1 MYAKG
6 LYNLKKNN
14 NFWRSNIQKELRI
27 SGNKFELDLIVY
39 VVVRLEMIDL
49 FIFAML
55 FCSSDLL
62 VFKKKIILAIDSLNL
77 MIALTD
83 HVLLMVLFGC

>member
-1 MYAKG
+1 
-6 LYNLKKNN
+6 
-14 NFWRSNIQKELRI
+14 
-27 SGNKFELDLIVY
+27 
-39 VVVRLEMIDL
+39 MIDL